1 MTMIQRIRWHVV
13 NGNVQ
18 WIWPDEDVLDA
29 IYATLEHCEALIAA
43 EKPIT
48 KEQAMAMVSNAEGH
62 IWARIPPKH
71 FISEYPAEHAA
82 IVDLQNA
89 HRLLGRAIRMER
101 GIPCRMQTEGQALG
115 VTSL

>member
-71 FISEYPAEHAA
+71 FISEYPPNMRLSWTCRTPIGCLGVRFGWSAVSLAECRLR
-82 IVDLQNA
+82 V
-89 HRLLGRAIRMER
+89 RLLG
-101 GIPCRMQTEGQALG
+101 
-115 VTSL
+115 